1 MNAAPMNANPLL
13 HPFPGTLSKAGMRRR
28 HLVAVLLVTAAAGGC
43 GFQLRGSGTYHFSSA
58 FINTG
63 PYAAFGN
70 ELRRALEL
78 QGGIK
83 LMPGPDGAE
92 VVLDLVR
99 IVDDKQVLSLSTG
112 GRVQEYELQKAIFVR
127 VRDGNGGVWMSDDNI
142 LIRRTFVYDDSQRL
156 AREMEEQRLLRDM
169 QTDAVAQ
176 VIRRL
181 QAARPPARPPA

>member
-1 MNAAPMNANPLL
+1 MKRRPLL
-13 HPFPGTLSKAGMRRR
+13 
-28 HLVAVLLVTAAAGGC
+28 VALLATPWIGAC

-58 FINTG
+58 FINAG
-63 PYAAFGN
+63 PYGGFGN

-78 QGGIK
+78 QGGLK
-83 LMPGPDGAE
+83 LAPAPDGAE
-92 VVLDLVR
+92 VVIDLVR

-127 VRDGNGGVWMSDDNI
+127 VRDREGRVWMSEDNI

-181 QAARPPARPPA
+181 QATRPPVRAPA